1 MDTITSVM
9 NSYLPYI
16 IIGLSAAF
24 VIITVLLICAHVKL
38 GRLKKRYEFFMGA
51 NRRPD
56 HNLETKLQDYMEKV
70 NGIDAKYGDLVNIVR
85 DMNANIEHCTQK
97 IGIIRYN
104 PFDEMGGNLCFAVA
118 LLDADDNGVVLNG
131 IHTRTGSFT
140 YAKPIER
147 GVSTYVLSAEEI
159 QAIDKAKEN
168 AHIAI
173 DRTVEVER
181 KIKIYKV
188 KVPQPT
194 KRKREEAPGQM
205 ELDINQAADAVSGES
220 KGEMLAKDGPKVAA
234 VDKIYE
240 ENLFE
245 GRVSVEEESETG
257 TLAMASEEEHSVK
270 EIKSIVSRLLEKTDT
285 QNNKENDGK
294 TVKDADS
301 LEDKKII

>member
-16 IIGLSAAF
+16 IIGLSAVL
-24 VIITVLLICAHVKL
+24 VIITVLLICTLVKL
-38 GRLKKRYEFFMGA
+38 GRLKKRYDFFMGA

-70 NGIDAKYGDLVNIVR
+70 NGIDAKYGSLVDIVK
-85 DMNANIEHCTQK
+85 DINANIGHCTQK

-168 AHIAI
+168 AHKAI

-188 KVPQPT
+188 KVPQAV

-205 ELDINQAADAVSGES
+205 ELEAIQQTGEVFDQLI
-220 KGEMLAKDGPKVAA
+220 EAMPA
-234 VDKIYE
+234 VDKTAAIAE
-240 ENLFE
+240 DLQE
-245 GRVSVEEESETG
+245 GNVSVSEGDGEEESEG
-257 TLAMASEEEHSVK
+257 NPLLSDAVEDEHSVK
-270 EIKSIVSRLLEKTDT
+270 EIKNIVSRLLQTTDAV
-285 QNNKENDGK
+285 NNGERDDN
-294 TVKDADS
+294 TRKDAED
-301 LEDKKII
+301 LHDKKII